1 MKSTEHLLL
10 VSHLLLLGLG
20 NFAVNGYV
28 YSSVPFPRNRS
39 NPSKK
44 KGGSSCK
51 TMNDFYRIDKDCVDE
66 AFRELR
72 DEIGESRQETMDW
85 MATMVDPFD
94 VDKFPV
100 DKKTTKKW
108 IEKAFDFAFE
118 FNEDFA
124 TAPGEKDATE
134 DFLRKSRDWVAR
146 MYEEGEKEGKDVDDY
161 DNDDFYEEE
170 EEEVEAETTKNRNDD
185 GSTSSYT
192 EAKSKSQQS
201 RSTPIPDKA
210 DEIVSETPKSED
222 GSTEDMFR
230 VSIDLPGVVRS
241 DVDIT
246 LDSDFLLVRAK
257 RDGESDG
264 LPTRMYTK
272 KLVAVS
278 ENEVDMEQ
286 LKANLK
292 NGVLVISAPKQKTI
306 ETKRNIP
313 VS

>member
-1 MKSTEHLLL
+1 M
-10 VSHLLLLGLG
+10 
-20 NFAVNGYV
+20 NGYV
-28 YSSVPFPRNRS
+28 YSSGPFPRNRS

-72 DEIGESRQETMDW
+72 DEIGDSRQETMDW
-85 MATMVDPFD
+85 MTTMVDPFD
-94 VDKFPV
+94 VDQFPV
-100 DKKTTKKW
+100 DKKTAKKW

-134 DFLRKSRDWVAR
+134 EFLRKSRDWVAR
-146 MYEEGEKEGKDVDDY
+146 MYEEGAKEEEEEVDDY
-161 DNDDFYEEE
+161 DDDNFYEEE
-170 EEEVEAETTKNRNDD
+170 EEEVETETTKNRNDD
-185 GSTSSYT
+185 GSASSYT
-192 EAKSKSQQS
+192 EGKSESQQS
-201 RSTPIPDKA
+201 RSTPIPEKA

-222 GSTEDMFR
+222 RSTEDMFR

-241 DVDIT
+241 DIDIT

-272 KLVAVS
+272 KLAVS

-292 NGVLVISAPKQKTI
+292 NGVLVISAPKKKTI
-306 ETKRNIP
+306 ETKRKIP